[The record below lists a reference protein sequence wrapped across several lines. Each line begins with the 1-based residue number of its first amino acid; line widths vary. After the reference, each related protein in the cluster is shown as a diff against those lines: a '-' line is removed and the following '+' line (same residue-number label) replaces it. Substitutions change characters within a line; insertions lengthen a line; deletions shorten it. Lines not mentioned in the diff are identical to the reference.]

1 MLGNLFSPDDTY
13 VFEPPP
19 NRSITHSLRALA
31 GPSDASRSRRSTVH
45 YMNGLG
51 GAGDEAQ
58 AAVRA
63 AFVGLLNTAVEV
75 LQTLEPA
82 PAPSLQLAALRFCA
96 LDYAPDDHALLHDSR
111 LLPQLQRLMG
121 PPHPHS
127 LRRAARAFYRLLFQ
141 RCLCGDGEG
150 KSASSLSSSSPPPPP
165 IPTLFQHAL
174 LNALKSE
181 VGEIGRLAAALRLPN
196 ATTAIT
202 EQQPGCLLG
211 RNQPLR
217 LSPTTLGLQAPATA
231 APLAAKQHTL
241 AFWLWRPPRA
251 TERPRRRRLYRVV
264 GAEGCLV
271 RAAPDLD
278 SAVIGTL
285 DTDTLVEVEDPNS
298 AHPSHPL
305 VRGGRR
311 VRVVAPL
318 RGYGSRHAAMGYQIL
333 REEAG
338 VRPGDRVC
346 RGPDWGEEQEDR
358 VTHAAGDEDGALGT
372 VVALCDWEMGE
383 GGGLVVRWDHDPEG
397 VGRTYRYG
405 HMGKVG
411 WFILGVSPHVPIHT

>member
-1 MLGNLFSPDDTY
+1 MY
-13 VFEPPP
+13 VFVPSP
-19 NRSITHSLRALA
+19 NRSITYSLRALA
-31 GPSDASRSRRSTVH
+31 SPSDAIRGHRSTVH

-63 AFVGLLNTAVEV
+63 AIVGLLGTAVEV
-75 LQTLEPA
+75 LQTSDPE

-111 LLPQLQRLMG
+111 LLPHLQRLMG
-121 PPHPHS
+121 PSHPHS
-127 LRRAARAFYRLLFQ
+127 LLRRAARACYRLLFQ

-150 KSASSLSSSSPPPPP
+150 ESVSSSSSSSPPP

-174 LNALKSE
+174 LNTLKSE
-181 VGEIGRLAAALRLPN
+181 VGEIGRLAATLRLPA
-196 ATTAIT
+196 ATTVVT

-211 RNQPLR
+211 SNQPLR
-217 LSPTTLGLQAPATA
+217 LSPTSLGLQAPATA

-241 AFWLWRPPRA
+241 AFWLWRSPGA

-285 DTDTLVEVEDPNS
+285 DTDTLVEVEDPDT
-298 AHPSHPL
+298 AHPLHPL

-346 RGPDWGEEQEDR
+346 RGPDWGEQENG
-358 VTHAAGDEDGALGT
+358 VTHTAGDEDGALGT
-372 VVALCDWEMGE
+372 VVALCDWETGE
-383 GGGLVVRWDHDPEG
+383 GGGLVVRWDHDPDG
-397 VGRTYRYG
+397 VGRT
-405 HMGKVG
+405 
-411 WFILGVSPHVPIHT
+411 